1 MNALFLKL
9 LNMSA
14 AGSVLILAVVLLR
27 ALFKRAPRW
36 IICVMWAVVAVRL
49 VCPVSIASPVSAFRA
64 TPSLVSESGEVE
76 VFRSAGGSEK
86 PLLAVD
92 TVQIERPRAN
102 AETITEI
109 PGTSL
114 AVTQRSRD
122 TYLPP
127 LMQGYLLGLAVMLLY
142 ALISTLLLRKKVSV
156 SLRQRG
162 NIRLCDEV
170 ASPFILGIFRPVIYL
185 PSSLSEEEKR
195 FVLAHERAHLRRLD
209 YIWKPVGFLILSLH
223 WFNPFCWLSYVLLCR
238 DIELACDEK
247 VIRELGHTERAA
259 YSQTLLNCSAHRILA
274 ACPVAFGETDVRTRV
289 KAVLN
294 YKKPAFWIILAAVL
308 ACIVLIVCFAANP
321 IQEQD
326 LSFLNYKNA
335 ISLIGQNDTAP
346 YANLYPADSD
356 GVQPGVADAKA
367 LAQFLE
373 NAEWTKRRAPSS
385 SPEPRGYLEFLIEDD
400 YRIIVYQSER
410 LAAVRFGSDIRYYR
424 TGAGDYETALATFI
438 PAPSTEPDLPPEQ
451 TVRTEI
457 SFMSLDDTV
466 EYIFSGDSS
475 FSMTDLPVV
484 EVVPHEI
491 TAEEAAR
498 LADAL
503 FPHAAYTGYVFD
515 APRTK
520 SDLKASMERW
530 RNYLTD
536 GTLSDLFCGDEDILA
551 DMETVIGRWE
561 DGFSE
566 KMAAAPEAETKIP
579 AQWIFHPDSDVWA
592 GGDPET
598 EAIRAIVDCGGLKY
612 SFCAAN
618 RAQNDYSVHMIYGSL
633 ENKSSPNNVDALLQQ
648 YELCRS
654 PQPTPAQI
662 TAIMEKARSALAAL
676 NVGEWRTDLF
686 SVERLP
692 RGQEEAYVITV
703 KAVPVFQS
711 NAVIRFAQLEN
722 MRSDTEGARH
732 FYYSNASFSFA
743 PDGTLLDFSIYSLID
758 IIHVRDDVRTLNT
771 NELMEEAKDRLLV
784 RGIAYYRDYYPVAN
798 ALSAKVYI
806 HRMTYGLV
814 RVEIENGKTYQYVPA
829 LCLDG
834 FIQLYD
840 EYGNLLF
847 ESLTDGLYT
856 RMLVL
861 NALDGTEI
869 VFSSNNSFT
878 HIP

>member
-223 WFNPFCWLSYVLLCR
+223 WFNPFCWLAYVLLCR

-274 ACPVAFGETDVRTRV
+274 ACPVAFGETDVKTRV

-367 LAQFLE
+367 LAQFLSS
-373 NAEWTKRRAPSS
+373 AEWTKRRAPSS
-385 SPEPRGYLEFLIEDD
+385 SPEPRGWLEFVSEDD

-410 LAAVRFGSDIRYYR
+410 LAAVRFGNDIRYYR
-424 TGAGDYETALATFI
+424 IGAGDDEAALGCCI
-438 PAPSTEPDLPPEQ
+438 PAPSTEPARKPEQ
-451 TVRTEI
+451 TFDNNLILSDPLGGSIPGMITDDASELLTSMFTPTAGYLLKKGFPAAGQMQSTLYHTLDGQTWTQVREIHDDVHNFPKLLYFWNQNDGIILTDYHGYSDCVYRTQDGGITWKPVVIEFPPEDSAILSGYSYLEGENVQYEAGLLIITLSAHFESRDSHLFTVRMKDGTSSSYFDDMGSELVLSNDNGKTCNVSFGVYKVSWFGNTLGEYNPDTGVLHFSAQDVDGKSVSAEVRTEDGHLVVTI
-457 SFMSLDDTV
+457 
-466 EYIFSGDSS
+466 
-475 FSMTDLPVV
+475 TDWDYEEFLP
-484 EVVPHEI
+484 
-491 TAEEAAR
+491 
-498 LADAL
+498 
-503 FPHAAYTGYVFD
+503 
-515 APRTK
+515 
-520 SDLKASMERW
+520 
-530 RNYLTD
+530 N
-536 GTLSDLFCGDEDILA
+536 
-551 DMETVIGRWE
+551 
-561 DGFSE
+561 
-566 KMAAAPEAETKIP
+566 
-579 AQWIFHPDSDVWA
+579 
-592 GGDPET
+592 
-598 EAIRAIVDCGGLKY
+598 
-612 SFCAAN
+612 
-618 RAQNDYSVHMIYGSL
+618 
-633 ENKSSPNNVDALLQQ
+633 
-648 YELCRS
+648 
-654 PQPTPAQI
+654 
-662 TAIMEKARSALAAL
+662 
-676 NVGEWRTDLF
+676 
-686 SVERLP
+686 
-692 RGQEEAYVITV
+692 
-703 KAVPVFQS
+703 
-711 NAVIRFAQLEN
+711 
-722 MRSDTEGARH
+722 
-732 FYYSNASFSFA
+732 
-743 PDGTLLDFSIYSLID
+743 
-758 IIHVRDDVRTLNT
+758 
-771 NELMEEAKDRLLV
+771 
-784 RGIAYYRDYYPVAN
+784 
-798 ALSAKVYI
+798 
-806 HRMTYGLV
+806 
-814 RVEIENGKTYQYVPA
+814 
-829 LCLDG
+829 
-834 FIQLYD
+834 
-840 EYGNLLF
+840 
-847 ESLTDGLYT
+847 
-856 RMLVL
+856 
-861 NALDGTEI
+861 GTEL
-869 VFSSNNSFT
+869 VFYKT
-878 HIP
+878 A